1 MKNLLLLYSL
11 LFFALAPTYAQVE
24 KITIEKTEAHVRI
37 PGTFFF
43 IIPPDTSFK
52 VSKAFT
58 GLENRTLQTGINLTD
73 LPMAYEMVLGM
84 FTKDLPPEG
93 GKVLLDKKLEING
106 VDARLFKVE
115 AARKSALEKLTDPD
129 KPATSMVTWLVVM
142 GNEKQAYTISG
153 VYKSELDSA
162 FSDKFER
169 TFMNILIDEK
179 AETNPMD
186 GLTFS
191 VDFSDTPFKFSTRL
205 MQTGIMLNLDGKFPT
220 DTADKTFFRVM
231 VMPFPVEEEEQEET
245 ALGRVKP
252 AHKEDIEILSQ
263 NPIELGG
270 LKGYEFVAK
279 EPTDYGA
286 TFHNYSITLFD
297 EGRHYILSGNTKT
310 NVEENM
316 KYFKQIAASFQ
327 LQ

>member
-11 LFFALAPTYAQVE
+11 LFFVFAPTYAQVE

-93 GKVLLDKKLEING
+93 GKVFLDKKLEING

-115 AARKSALEKLTDPD
+115 AARKSAIEKLTDPD
-129 KPATSMVTWLVVM
+129 KPATSMVTWLLVL
-142 GNEKQAYTISG
+142 GNEKQAYTIAG
-153 VYKSELDSA
+153 AYKSELDSA

-169 TFMNILIDEK
+169 TFMNILIDEN

-186 GLTFS
+186 GLTFRLDVS
-191 VDFSDTPFKFSTRL
+191 ETPFQIATRL

-220 DTADKTFFRVM
+220 DTVDKTYFQVM
-231 VMPFPVEEEEQEET
+231 VMPFPVEAEKQEET
-245 ALGRVKP
+245 ALRRVKP

-270 LKGYEFVAK
+270 LKGYEFVAT
-279 EPTDYGA
+279 EPTTDGTNA
-286 TFHNYSITLFD
+286 RSYSVLLFAEDKHYFLLGITRL
-297 EGRHYILSGNTKT
+297 
-310 NVEENM
+310 NVEQNI